1 MVRGVLCWPAVVAVL
16 LLAAVYVASAAFV
29 PQEDFGTS
37 CDGTAFAFVSD
48 DHLSNALAIA
58 RAAYL
63 PSTGIINYLSVIML
77 IISFLFNPCNTIFR
91 VLKVRN
97 GTAYPMTRLDATV
110 LLPPKGAPLVDSA
123 GRTLNGGQ
131 RLPVPDRANKQTW
144 RRGVYNPMAVAYP
157 ARFVLFVFVF
167 VVCCSSRCV
176 SSLFIWSWAVTVA

>member
-1 MVRGVLCWPAVVAVL
+1 
-16 LLAAVYVASAAFV
+16 
-29 PQEDFGTS
+29 
-37 CDGTAFAFVSD
+37 
-48 DHLSNALAIA
+48 
-58 RAAYL
+58 
-63 PSTGIINYLSVIML
+63 
-77 IISFLFNPCNTIFR
+77 

-131 RLPVPDRANKQTW
+131 RLPVPERTNKQTW

-157 ARFVLFVFVF
+157 ARFVLFVAFVLFVF
-167 VVCCSSRCV
+167 VVCCSSRDL